1 MSVKIAMFIY
11 LFPLPTGKCLMDD
24 AQDLNGAFKVHYL
37 HLPHSLVSLAKIKEK
52 LKPSPDN
59 KKEETKNSVIRSE
72 NKHEAGE
79 KGISFSKAELR
90 EGLLTAAQVTA
101 PISF

>member
-1 MSVKIAMFIY
+1 MGDQLHLFVFHIPGNLPCNLETLENTEFTLSSEGKKLSVKIAMFIY

-52 LKPSPDN
+52 LQP
-59 KKEETKNSVIRSE
+59 
-72 NKHEAGE
+72 
-79 KGISFSKAELR
+79 
-90 EGLLTAAQVTA
+90 
-101 PISF
+101 